1 MAELAKIPGV
11 DKAMTARGEQNQASI
26 SKTYDSGLAA
36 QKQGLLD
43 AYNANTA
50 AQAQQGQNIR
60 QNAGVANYDVGVQN
74 ARNEGNLTRFADIR
88 DANTGAG
95 SQHRLNL
102 ANARAAAV
110 GNVANVQQQ
119 ALQENERQKQLMTTS
134 YQNQVQSALKDND
147 YKRAAALLDDY
158 NNQNKWRDQ
167 QAQIL
172 ASYGNFSGYRPL
184 YGDTAADG
192 MQRVWNA
199 QHPDAAYRTGQIDA
213 ETYKAITGNYPA
225 GYTPPSYGGWGGWGY
240 GGPVTDDEG
249 NLIPGSGNTI
259 NQMQA
264 MSNFGRGISNAGKT
278 VAPLAASGQT
288 MAPTGFSQYHT

>member
-1 MAELAKIPGV
+1 MAELVKTPGV

-74 ARNEGNLTRFADIR
+74 DRSEGNLTRFADIR

-102 ANARAAAV
+102 AGARAAAV
-110 GNVANVQQQ
+110 GNLANVQQQ
-119 ALQENERQKQLMTTS
+119 ALRENERQKALMTTN
-134 YQNQVQSALKDND
+134 YQNQVQSAIADND

-158 NNQNKWRDQ
+158 NNQNKWADA

-172 ASYGNFSGYRPL
+172 ATYGDFEGYRPL
-184 YGDTAADG
+184 YGDTAADT
-192 MQRVWNA
+192 MQKVWNA
-199 QHPDAAYRTGQIDA
+199 QNPDAAYRTGQITA
-213 ETYKAITGNYPA
+213 EQYKQITGGYPR
-225 GYTPPSYGGWGGWGY
+225 GYNPPSYGGWSGWGPLPGK
-240 GGPVTDDEG
+240 GGGGNG
-249 NLIPGSGNTI
+249 NLTPGGGQTASLFGVNNASSGYGVGASGNT
-259 NQMQA
+259 
-264 MSNFGRGISNAGKT
+264 GG
-278 VAPLAASGQT
+278 
-288 MAPTGFSQYHT
+288 GFSVYHTK

>member
-1 MAELAKIPGV
+1 MAELVKTPGV
-11 DKAMTARGEQNQASI
+11 DKAMTARGEQNQAGI
-26 SKTYDSGLAA
+26 NKAYDSGLAA

-50 AQAQQGQNIR
+50 AQAQQGQSIR

-74 ARNEGNLTRFADIR
+74 ARNEGNVTRFADIR

-102 ANARAAAV
+102 ASARAAAT
-110 GNVANVQQQ
+110 GNISNIQQQ
-119 ALQENERQKQLMTTS
+119 ALQENQRQKDLMTAS

-158 NNQNKWRDQ
+158 NNQNKWADQ

-172 ASYGNFSGYRPL
+172 ASYGDFSGYRPL

-199 QHPDAAYRTGQIDA
+199 QHPEEAYRTGQISA
-213 ETYKAITGNYPA
+213 EQFRQITGGYPA
-225 GYTPPSYGGWGGWGY
+225 GYTPPWSGGWGGWGY

-249 NLIPGSGNTI
+249 NIKIGGSI

-264 MSNFGRGISNAGKT
+264 LSNFTRGISNAGRT

-288 MAPTGFSQYHT
+288 LGGGGFSQYHT